1 MAGWL
6 AAGAFVAFLYMYC
19 SALKMETPAASRP
32 VVAAAAAA
40 GSVSQDDVEL
50 QKGRKTNLTEQ
61 NIRLLH
67 VNEIGFRWQTN
78 TSPAKKP
85 SEVSE
90 SEAVATAAAAAAA
103 TAPAEPYQSMD
114 MTTDEAHGLLAL
126 SGYPD
131 FGANI

>member
-1 MAGWL
+1 MPWRWKTNRPL
-6 AAGAFVAFLYMYC
+6 AAWVNAQRKKYV
-19 SALKMETPAASRP
+19 
-32 VVAAAAAA
+32 
-40 GSVSQDDVEL
+40 DL

-61 NIRLLH
+61 NIRLLD
-67 VNEIGFRWQTN
+67 EIGFRWQTN
-78 TSPAKKP
+78 KSPDKKA

-90 SEAVATAAAAAAA
+90 SEVVATAAAAAAA
-103 TAPAEPYQSMD
+103 IAPAEPYQSID